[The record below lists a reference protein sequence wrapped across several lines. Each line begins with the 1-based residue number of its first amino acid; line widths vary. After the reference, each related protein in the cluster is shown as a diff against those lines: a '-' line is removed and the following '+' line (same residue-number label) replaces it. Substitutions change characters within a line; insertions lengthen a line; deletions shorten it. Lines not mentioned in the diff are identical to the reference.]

1 MAIFH
6 ENEKNDRKAVYD
18 AAEKWKSNCL
28 LDNRSLIWEGESIW
42 TDSNIDRFRTI
53 FIERPDESGNSFDD
67 KLKKQ

>member
-1 MAIFH
+1 MVGSMAIFH

-53 FIERPDESGNSFDD
+53 LSNGPMNQGIPSMIN
-67 KLKKQ
+67 